1 MSAKSACA
9 SVLWVCATALA
20 VTGCAGRQ
28 DLATAA
34 YYPTPSGPY
43 SLPLISPGTKFA
55 ALPPAVQHSIRAQ
68 TSGAQIE
75 DSLL

>member
-1 MSAKSACA
+1 MSTQGTCA
-9 SVLWVCATALA
+9 SILWICATALA

-28 DLATAA
+28 DLATAV
-34 YYPTPSGPY
+34 YDPPPSGPY